1 MENKNKYIT
10 TKNGM
15 GVLISLLL
23 GLIIS
28 TVLLVGLCMVN
39 NAVVIGVAITS
50 YVIIVTV
57 ICTCFAGLK
66 VVKPNEAVIFTLF
79 GKYYGTIV
87 EDGYYFVN
95 PFVANATSNNK
106 ENEATKVN
114 FNAQGSLEIGKKN
127 KTIPLKELTL
137 LNEKQKVNDLDGNP
151 IEIRVAIIWKI
162 VDPYKAVFNVDN
174 YETYLSTQCD
184 GAIRSVASSFSYD
197 SDEESDGEKTLRGS
211 TKEIVDMLKKEI
223 QSKVEVAGIEIIEAR
238 VAHLSYAVE
247 IASAMLQRQQAKAII
262 DARKKIVEG
271 AVTMVEMA
279 LDQLSEKEIVQ
290 LDEERKAQM
299 VSNLLVVLCSN
310 KDTQPIVNSGS
321 IY

>member
-1 MENKNKYIT
+1 MEDLNRYIKR
-10 TKNGM
+10 KNGM
-15 GVLISLLL
+15 GA
-23 GLIIS
+23 
-28 TVLLVGLCMVN
+28 LVGIIL
-39 NAVVIGVAITS
+39 G
-50 YVIIVTV
+50 IIVITGIFILAIMSNV
-57 ICTCFAGLK
+57 GALVVSGTILFSIGITTFCIMFAGLK
-66 VVKPNEAVIFTLF
+66 IVKPKEAFVFTLF
-79 GKYYGTIV
+79 GKYYGTIC
-87 EDGYYFVN
+87 EDGFYFVN
-95 PFVANATSNNK
+95 PFVQAQSISEKDNDSKISMSSTGQVQVNK
-106 ENEATKVN
+106 RTR
-114 FNAQGSLEIGKKN
+114 S
-127 KTIPLKELTL
+127 IPLKELTL

-151 IEIRVAIIWKI
+151 IEIGVAIIWKI

-174 YETYLSTQCD
+174 YEKYLSTQCD
-184 GAIRSVASSFSYD
+184 GAIRYVASSFSYD
-197 SDEESDGEKTLRGS
+197 ADDESDGEKTLRGS
-211 TKEIVDMLKKEI
+211 TKEIVAMMKKEI
-223 QSKVEVAGIEIIEAR
+223 QSKVDIAGIEIVEAR

-279 LDQLSEKEIVQ
+279 LSQLSEKEIVN